1 MLEALEEQ
9 ERLTCQEQ
17 AGKIPEVAQEGQGKT
32 FMQAMLVVLKAEAL
46 AL

>member
-17 AGKIPEVAQEGQGKT
+17 GAKIPEAAQEEQVKT
-32 FMQAMLVVLKAEAL
+32 FMRVMLVVLKTAAL
-46 AL
+46 EL